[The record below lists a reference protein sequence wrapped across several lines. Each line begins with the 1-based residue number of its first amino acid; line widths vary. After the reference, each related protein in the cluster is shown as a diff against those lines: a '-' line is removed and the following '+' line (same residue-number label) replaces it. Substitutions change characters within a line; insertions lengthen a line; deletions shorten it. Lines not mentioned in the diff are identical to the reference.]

1 MKVFEVNISE
11 MSSKIVK
18 VEASDAE
25 EAYNKTRDMY
35 YSEEIVLDYSD
46 FDDVDFEVLEN
57 LND

>member
-1 MKVFEVNISE
+1 MKVFEVIISE

-18 VEASDAE
+18 IEANDAE

-35 YSEEIVLDYSD
+35 YGEEIVLDYSD

>member
-18 VEASDAE
+18 VEANNAD
-25 EAYNKTRDMY
+25 EAYDKVRDMY

-46 FDDVDFEVLEN
+46 FDDVDFEVL
-57 LND
+57 ND